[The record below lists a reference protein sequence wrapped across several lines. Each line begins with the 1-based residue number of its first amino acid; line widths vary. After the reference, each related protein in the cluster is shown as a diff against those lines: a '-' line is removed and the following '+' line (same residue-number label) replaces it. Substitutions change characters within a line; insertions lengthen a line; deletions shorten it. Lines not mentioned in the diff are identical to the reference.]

1 MGPRCA
7 GDHGEKAEALVHQRG
22 PEEEQKKK
30 EGDVFSMW
38 SLPETLKV
46 FAWLAWLF

>member
-1 MGPRCA
+1 MERKQRPWSTR
-7 GDHGEKAEALVHQRG
+7 GDQKRSK
-22 PEEEQKKK
+22 KKK